1 MHIQYNINWMLQK
14 SEKIIFIKLQ
24 NLVLNKIFSELILI
38 LNDEIDDI
46 KFISFNQS
54 DKVVNSDHYL
64 ISDHESIS
72 QLIDQDIS
80 KKIKKIF
87 LISNKPLDIQSS
99 TEIIY
104 YDLPLKF
111 LNFIEYIIND
121 LRQNFNKQSKIKS
134 LNNLSY
140 DKSARK
146 IFNAKISL
154 ILTEKEN
161 EIFCFLLESESSV
174 SKKVLLKHIWK
185 YNEGIDTHT
194 LETHIYSL
202 RKKLEKKLEIKNI
215 LEHKESGY
223 FLNKDLL

>member
-1 MHIQYNINWMLQK
+1 MLEK

-24 NLVLNKIFSELILI
+24 NLVLKKIFSELILI

-46 KFISFNQS
+46 KFISFDQS
-54 DKVVNSDHYL
+54 EKAVNSDHYL
-64 ISDHESIS
+64 ISDQESIS
-72 QLIDQDIS
+72 QLINKDIS

-87 LISNKPLDIQSS
+87 LISNKPLDIQIN

-111 LNFIEYIIND
+111 LNFIAYIIND
-121 LRQNFNKQSKIKS
+121 LRQNFNKQSKIIL

-174 SKKVLLKHIWK
+174 SKKVLLKNIWK

-202 RKKLEKKLEIKNI
+202 RKKLEKKLEIKDI

-223 FLNKDLL
+223 FLNKDSL

>member
-1 MHIQYNINWMLQK
+1 MLQK

-54 DKVVNSDHYL
+54 NKVINSDHYL
-64 ISDHESIS
+64 ISDQESIS
-72 QLIDQDIS
+72 QLIDKDIS

-87 LISNKPLDIQSS
+87 LISNKNLDIQTN

-121 LRQNFNKQSKIKS
+121 LRQNYNKQSKIIL

-174 SKKVLLKHIWK
+174 SKKVLLKNIWK

-223 FLNKDLL
+223 FLNKDSL